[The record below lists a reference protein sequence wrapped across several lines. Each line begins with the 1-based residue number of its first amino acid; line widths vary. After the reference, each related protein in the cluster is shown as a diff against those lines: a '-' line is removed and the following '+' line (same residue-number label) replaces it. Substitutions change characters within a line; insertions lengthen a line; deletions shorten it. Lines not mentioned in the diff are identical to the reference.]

1 MTKPTPRMPLPW
13 IENTE
18 RETADGPPCL
28 VGDRFLIAVP
38 LSRGGYEYSVI
49 VADEVGWTDPDGESW
64 SAWAWSSVSHYIP
77 LDGQRTKEELED
89 CE

>member
-1 MTKPTPRMPLPW
+1 MKGPTPRMPLPW
-13 IENTE
+13 IENAE

-38 LSRGGYEYSVI
+38 LSRGGHDVTVI
-49 VADEVGWTDPDGESW
+49 VADERGWNDSEGESW
-64 SAWAWSSVSHYIP
+64 SAWDWSSVSHYVP
-77 LDGQRTKEELED
+77 LDGLRTKEELED